1 MASTSRTSNSSR
13 TGEDRILLAIKME
26 GGPLKQ
32 SELAAATGLRHT
44 SVKYWLPRMIK
55 KGTLLELHVDGVTLY
70 ASQPILHSGDLEG
83 VLNTIFKVVLE
94 NVDDFFV
101 FDQAEVEVADVIKT
115 NIAKVLKMYCLTVR
129 DLDKDDVEGV

>member
-1 MASTSRTSNSSR
+1 
-13 TGEDRILLAIKME
+13 
-26 GGPLKQ
+26 
-32 SELAAATGLRHT
+32 
-44 SVKYWLPRMIK
+44 MIK

-94 NVDDFFV
+94 DVDEFFV
-101 FDQAEVEVADVIKT
+101 FDQAEVEVAEVIKT

-129 DLDKDDVEGV
+129 DIDKDDVDGA